1 MRKKKSVA
9 ASAVNG
15 QVYKVFP
22 NDLNTNNT
30 VFGGMVMSMLDR
42 LALVI
47 AERHTE
53 RLCVTV
59 FVDAVRFYAPAYLGE
74 TLISQAS
81 VNRTWRT
88 SLEVGVKVWAET
100 PLKQERRHIT
110 SAYFTFVALD
120 EFNCP
125 VTVPEIFPETDDE
138 KRRYQDADTRRRKR
152 LNVG

>member
-74 TLISQAS
+74 
-81 VNRTWRT
+81 
-88 SLEVGVKVWAET
+88 
-100 PLKQERRHIT
+100 
-110 SAYFTFVALD
+110 
-120 EFNCP
+120 
-125 VTVPEIFPETDDE
+125 
-138 KRRYQDADTRRRKR
+138 
-152 LNVG
+152 